1 MNPGALSDRSL
12 VGIASLFMFVRRYD
26 MDFRIRRC
34 PRFEEERVVKLLDL
48 PGTIRLSQRPGSHDR
63 IEEIDRLRD
72 MAGMMELYDLVS
84 KIRWRMGP
92 FRARFEPAVWR
103 MPPSGLGGG
112 TVIASLRV
120 VFRLDPNADK
130 AVIRIKLS
138 GFQNESCLYLR
149 DNPLF
154 PAIRR
159 FVKACSMDA
168 EGTIFRW

>member
-1 MNPGALSDRSL
+1 MSDRSL
-12 VGIASLFMFVRRYD
+12 VGIANLFMLVRKYD

-48 PGTIRLSQRPGSHDR
+48 PGTIHMSRRPGSYR
-63 IEEIDRLRD
+63 RTEEIGRLRD

-84 KIRWRMGP
+84 RIRRRMGP
-92 FRARFEPAVWR
+92 FRARFEPEGGR
-103 MPPSGLGGG
+103 IPPPGIGGG
-112 TVIASLRV
+112 TIIASLRV
-120 VFRLDPNADK
+120 GFVLDLDADK
-130 AVIRIKLS
+130 AVIRIKLN
-138 GFQNESCLYLR
+138 GFQNESCIYLR

-159 FVKACSMDA
+159 FVKARSMDA